1 MRRSFHHR
9 FTIGA
14 ACGIVLL
21 LALAIYAFWV
31 KSIGLGVMMALL
43 LTIVAERT
51 LHTEYAIDDDKLTIN
66 KGRLAKELTIDLA
79 AITACHP
86 MTTVFG
92 MVRCL
97 VITYGSD
104 NRLVA
109 VQPCNERA
117 FVELLRKRIAEAK
130 GK

>member
-21 LALAIYAFWV
+21 LALAIHAFWV
-31 KSIGLGVMMALL
+31 KSIGLGVTMALL

-51 LHTEYAIDDDKLTIN
+51 MHTEYAIDDDKLIIN
-66 KGRLAKELTIDLA
+66 KGRLARKLTIELA
-79 AITACHP
+79 SITACHP
-86 MTTVFG
+86 VATAFG
-92 MVRCL
+92 MARCL
-97 VITYGSD
+97 VITYGAD
-104 NRLVA
+104 NSLVA

-117 FVELLRKRIAEAK
+117 FVELLRKRIAEVT